1 MNPKSQNIINKS
13 ELFIKKII
21 QKVNINVHLDKFLS
35 SISHEEYKINIHKNI
50 LIIGKTGVGKSTLVN
65 SFL

>member
-13 ELFIKKII
+13 ELFTKKII

-35 SISHEEYKINIHKNI
+35 SISYEEYNINIHKNI